1 MDLLSTAVVDITT
14 LAATCH
20 ALARRPDEEGAAV
33 PPKLRRRLRR
43 EIKRGTVAYIDTLAR
58 ARRSAPDDALLVACR
73 IAAEQAM
80 ALALEHQALLR
91 EILLGE
97 AGSLDGLAATR
108 QDLWRLAHLAIHLRL
123 GVAAMHGGRSAVH
136 TKALDKLAGRLRR
149 RLRKALI
156 AYARAT
162 LRRKPPH
169 GQRVVSAR
177 RAALAEIGQGGA
189 TLAERLA
196 DLESHDAVGRE
207 AGQAQLRL
215 GVCRPLLDLALDW
228 QAAAPTDAVVSL
240 SHAPATFPLQSPGLS
255 G

>member
-14 LAATCH
+14 LTATCH
-20 ALARRPDEEGAAV
+20 TLARSAGGEAPAV

-43 EIKRGTVAYIDTLAR
+43 EIKRGTVAYLDTLAR
-58 ARRSAPDDALLVACR
+58 ARRGGDDEALLSTCR
-73 IAAEQAM
+73 VAAEQHM

-91 EILLGE
+91 EIMLGE

-123 GVAAMHGGRSAVH
+123 GVDALRGTGGAVQA
-136 TKALDKLAGRLRR
+136 KALDKLARRLRR

-162 LRRKPPH
+162 LRRQPRREK
-169 GQRVVSAR
+169 RIATAR
-177 RAALAEIGQGGA
+177 IAALAEIGQGGA

-196 DLESHDAVGRE
+196 DLEAGSEVGHAR
-207 AGQAQLRL
+207 LRL
-215 GVCRPLLDLALDW
+215 GVCKPLHDLALDW
-228 QAAAPTDAVVSL
+228 RAEAPAGAVVEL
-240 SHAPATFPLQSPGLS
+240 SHEPATLPPQSPAQS